1 MWVSRRLVIISD
13 LSHLQHLFEISE
25 DFNWV
30 KFLLVFYFKSLVRN
44 EKEKYYKIFI
54 INVIM
59 TVIDEFQQLNLFVF
73 ELFFYVIG
81 DMSVKS
87 IIKFVVFLASLLK
100 KSTNYLK
107 NVIFL

>member
-1 MWVSRRLVIISD
+1 M
-13 LSHLQHLFEISE
+13 FT
-25 DFNWV
+25 
-30 KFLLVFYFKSLVRN
+30 
-44 EKEKYYKIFI
+44 

-59 TVIDEFQQLNLFVF
+59 AVVDEFQQLDLFVF
-73 ELFFYVIG
+73 ELLFYVIG

-87 IIKFVVFLASLLK
+87 IVKFIISLTLLLK

>member
-1 MWVSRRLVIISD
+1 M
-13 LSHLQHLFEISE
+13 FT
-25 DFNWV
+25 
-30 KFLLVFYFKSLVRN
+30 
-44 EKEKYYKIFI
+44 

-59 TVIDEFQQLNLFVF
+59 IVINEFQQLNLFVF
-73 ELFFYVIG
+73 ELLFYVIG

-87 IIKFVVFLASLLK
+87 IVKFVVSLTSLLK

>member
-1 MWVSRRLVIISD
+1 M
-13 LSHLQHLFEISE
+13 FT
-25 DFNWV
+25 
-30 KFLLVFYFKSLVRN
+30 
-44 EKEKYYKIFI
+44 

-73 ELFFYVIG
+73 ELLFYVIG
-81 DMSVKS
+81 DMSIKS
-87 IIKFVVFLASLLK
+87 IVKFVVSLTSFLK